1 MHQSTITFLDLPTE
15 ILLIILNK
23 LNSMDVLYSLLD
35 VDNQRLDTI
44 ILDKA
49 FTKTLNFVLTTPTN
63 DVMSIADSMLNRYC
77 INILPK
83 IDHNVRSLILESE
96 SMERILLV
104 ADYLNL
110 TELKLFNVNDYIV
123 SHYFTG
129 KKFQC
134 SFESPFRRIFRQQIT
149 DLILV
154 YNNDSNILLMNKNAK
169 YVYEYTLKFFENLK
183 HLSVI
188 GFAPIFL
195 IRNVSLVTCF
205 SSNLY
210 KLCLPV
216 NCFEDCF
223 ALLDGRFKHLTML
236 SVNINDTEHYSS
248 VVNNVND
255 LPNMKYFSLKCRCLT
270 NEYDTHVLPLL
281 HRMSNLEELSLNI
294 INQKRT
300 SFVDGTEINEKIFVH
315 MPRLH
320 KFTFYIST
328 ETKLNH
334 IVDHLS
340 NDDIQRTFTN
350 IGFQQ

>member
-134 SFESPFRRIFRQQIT
+134 SCKKDFNGNI
-149 DLILV
+149 V
-154 YNNDSNILLMNKNAK
+154 YI
-169 YVYEYTLKFFENLK
+169 
-183 HLSVI
+183 
-188 GFAPIFL
+188 
-195 IRNVSLVTCF
+195 
-205 SSNLY
+205 
-210 KLCLPV
+210 
-216 NCFEDCF
+216 
-223 ALLDGRFKHLTML
+223 
-236 SVNINDTEHYSS
+236 
-248 VVNNVND
+248 
-255 LPNMKYFSLKCRCLT
+255 
-270 NEYDTHVLPLL
+270 
-281 HRMSNLEELSLNI
+281 
-294 INQKRT
+294 
-300 SFVDGTEINEKIFVH
+300 
-315 MPRLH
+315 
-320 KFTFYIST
+320 
-328 ETKLNH
+328 
-334 IVDHLS
+334 
-340 NDDIQRTFTN
+340 
-350 IGFQQ
+350 